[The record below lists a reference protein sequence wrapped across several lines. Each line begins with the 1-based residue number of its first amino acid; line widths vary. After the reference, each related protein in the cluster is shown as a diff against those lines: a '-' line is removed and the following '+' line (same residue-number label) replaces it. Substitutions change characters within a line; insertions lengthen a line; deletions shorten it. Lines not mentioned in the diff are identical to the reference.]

1 MTDPLLWSLLAVQI
15 LLGLVDTLY
24 HHELTQRLAW
34 RGSQR
39 RELALHGSR
48 NLLYAGLF
56 LTLAWLQPRGIWAMV
71 LIAVLLAES
80 LITLWDFVEEDRTR
94 SLPASE
100 RVLHSLMAINFGA
113 ILVLLLP
120 LLFAWAGAESAL
132 PPVSYGL
139 WSLFL
144 TAAALGVFLFGL
156 RDLMAARRAPAL
168 RSDDPQEIWEG
179 GLWDGGLWD
188 GGGTRRHIL
197 VTGGTGFIGRRLIAA
212 LVARGQAVTLLT
224 RDARRAATLPT
235 PLRIVTDLDQI
246 DAGERIDAIVNLA
259 GEPVASGLWTAK
271 KKRRILRSRQK
282 GTRRVIALIA
292 RLTRKPEVLVN
303 ASAIGWYG
311 LRGDEKLRETDD
323 GRPCFTQEVCSAWE
337 REVLKA
343 RAQGVRVVRL
353 RIGLVL
359 GHEGGLLASLL
370 PSFEF
375 GLGARLGDGQQW
387 MSWIERDDLVRL
399 ILLAIADR
407 SLAGAVNGTA
417 PNPARNRDFT
427 KALGRALG
435 RPAVL
440 VAPARPLR
448 ILLGDFAEEVLLG
461 GQRVLPAKAEAHGF
475 VFRHPRLDGALEKAL
490 GRQLSWRGRE
500 TSIKAIRQGHG
511 QNTVNREMF

>member
-1 MTDPLLWSLLAVQI
+1 MIDPLLWTLLAVQI
-15 LLGLVDTLY
+15 LLGLADTLY

-34 RGSQR
+34 RASQR
-39 RELALHGSR
+39 RELCLHGGR

-56 LTLAWLQPRGIWAMV
+56 LALAWLQPRGIWAMA

-120 LLFAWAGAESAL
+120 LLFTWAGAESAL

-156 RDLMAARRAPAL
+156 RDFLAARRAPAL
-168 RSDDPQEIWEG
+168 RSDDPQEIW
-179 GLWDGGLWD
+179 DGGLWD
-188 GGGTRRHIL
+188 GETRRHIL
-197 VTGGTGFIGRRLIAA
+197 VTGGSGFIGRRLVKA

-224 RDARRAATLPT
+224 RDARRTLALPM
-235 PLRIVTDLDQI
+235 PLRIVTDLEQI
-246 DAGERIDAIVNLA
+246 DTGERIDAIVNLA
-259 GEPVASGLWTAK
+259 GEPVASGLWTAE
-271 KKRRILRSRQK
+271 KKRRILRSREA
-282 GTRRVIALIA
+282 GTRRVVALIA

-311 LRGDEKLRETDD
+311 LRGDEKLRENDD
-323 GRPCFTQEVCSAWE
+323 SRPCFTQEVCSAWE
-337 REVLKA
+337 REALKA

-375 GLGARLGDGQQW
+375 GLGARLGNGRQW

-417 PNPARNRDFT
+417 PNPVRNRDFT
-427 KALGRALG
+427 KALGRTLG

-440 VAPARPLR
+440 AAPAGPLR
-448 ILLGDFAEEVLLG
+448 AVLGAFADEVLLG

-475 VFRHPRLDGALEKAL
+475 VFRHPRLDDALRKAL
-490 GRQLSWRGRE
+490 GRQPVRRGKV
-500 TSIKAIRQGHG
+500 TSHDAIRQGQG
-511 QNTVNREMF
+511 RGTLNGETT